1 MSDMT
6 FTAHMLACDW
16 PECDQ
21 TADPDSREEDWLHT
35 EDGRDYCP
43 EHWHI
48 DDDMDEPVPG
58 PDPTPPM
65 TAKERERFMRVWR
78 KYHDHHDAG

>member
-1 MSDMT
+1 MSDMA

-16 PECDQ
+16 HGCDQ

-48 DDDMDEPVPG
+48 DNDLDEPVPG
-58 PDPTPPM
+58 PDSTPPM
-65 TAKERERFMRVWR
+65 TAQERERFMRVWR
-78 KYHDHHDAG
+78 KYHDHYDAG

>member
-6 FTAHMLACDW
+6 FQAHMLACDW

-43 EHWHI
+43 KHWHL
-48 DDDMDEPVPG
+48 DEECRQVPG
-58 PDPTPPM
+58 PDTEDSK
-65 TAKERERFMRVWR
+65 TF
-78 KYHDHHDAG
+78 

>member
-21 TADPDSREEDWLHT
+21 TTDPGSRDEDWLHT
-35 EDGRDYCP
+35 EDGHDYCP
-43 EHWHI
+43 QHWHF
-48 DDDMDEPVPG
+48 DDDLDERVPG
-58 PDPTPPM
+58 PDPEDSKHFEEQ
-65 TAKERERFMRVWR
+65 A
-78 KYHDHHDAG
+78 